1 MSIEVLNN
9 SRLLKILFW
18 TWLGLIFIVSSI
30 PYLSVPGFK
39 FDLIL
44 FRTDYILHWVQYT
57 VLISLFV
64 TWRSKINSEF
74 NRRIGFS
81 ALLLGIFLASIDETH
96 QIFIPG
102 RNFNPMDMVYN
113 YLGVGTGILIAFLR
127 IRKQEKHI
135 EKNKP
140 L

>member
-1 MSIEVLNN
+1 MEILNN

-18 TWLGLIFIVSSI
+18 FWLALIFIVSSI

-39 FDLIL
+39 FELVF
-44 FRTDYILHWVQYT
+44 FRSDYILHWFQYS
-57 VLISLFV
+57 VLIGLFV
-64 TWRSKINSEF
+64 VWRSKIKSEF

-102 RNFNPMDMVYN
+102 RHFNPIDMVYN
-113 YLGVGTGILIAFLR
+113 YLGVFTGLLIAFLW
-127 IRKQEKHI
+127 IRKQKRDSEKSI
-135 EKNKP
+135 S

>member
-1 MSIEVLNN
+1 MEILNN

-18 TWLGLIFIVSSI
+18 FWLALIFIVSSI

-39 FDLIL
+39 FELVF
-44 FRTDYILHWVQYT
+44 FRSDYILHWFQYS
-57 VLISLFV
+57 VLIGLFV
-64 TWRSKINSEF
+64 VWRSKIKSEF

-81 ALLLGIFLASIDETH
+81 AILLGIFLASIDETH

-102 RNFNPMDMVYN
+102 RHFNPIDMVYN
-113 YLGVGTGILIAFLR
+113 YLGVFTGLLIAFLW
-127 IRKQEKHI
+127 IRKQKRDSEKSI
-135 EKNKP
+135 S

>member
-1 MSIEVLNN
+1 MDILNN
-9 SRLLKILFW
+9 SKLLKILFW
-18 TWLGLIFIVSSI
+18 LWLGLIFIVSSI

-44 FRTDYILHWVQYT
+44 FQTDYILHWFQYT

-64 TWRSKINSEF
+64 IWRRKIKSEL
-74 NRRIGFS
+74 NRKIGFS

-102 RNFNPMDMVYN
+102 RHFNPMDMVYN
-113 YLGVGTGILIAFLR
+113 YFGVVTGILIAFLR
-127 IRKQEKHI
+127 IRKQENDT
-135 EKNKP
+135 EKNKS